1 LKIQNINR
9 TERGVLHPRVGET
22 AQDGAERPL
31 IFRKTM
37 SDVSREQLMAQLNG
51 MIAGI
56 DEQGARL
63 AKRADIKEF
72 EKYRLLIRDFMN
84 EIISNG
90 YEFSRERS
98 FASRGGQRFFATVNK
113 VDATLDELAKEVLQ
127 GRKDELEL
135 LDKIGDIRGLLVD
148 LMQ

>member
-9 TERGVLHPRVGET
+9 AERGILSPRVGET

-31 IFRKTM
+31 IFRKTL
-37 SDVSREQLMAQLNG
+37 SDVSREQLMTQLNG
-51 MIAGI
+51 MVAGI

-63 AKRADIKEF
+63 AKRSDIREF
-72 EKYRLLIRDFMN
+72 EKYRSLIRDFLN

-98 FASRGGQRFFATVNK
+98 FAPRGGQRFFATVNK
-113 VDATLDELAKEVLQ
+113 VDAALDELAKDVLDGQ
-127 GRKDELEL
+127 KSELDI

>member
-1 LKIQNINR
+1 
-9 TERGVLHPRVGET
+9 
-22 AQDGAERPL
+22 
-31 IFRKTM
+31 
-37 SDVSREQLMAQLNG
+37 
-51 MIAGI
+51 
-56 DEQGARL
+56 
-63 AKRADIKEF
+63 
-72 EKYRLLIRDFMN
+72 MN

-113 VDATLDELAKEVLQ
+113 VDAALDELAKEVLQ
-127 GRKDELEL
+127 GRKDELDL